1 MLIYTSCKFKGR
13 SGIGGGEKKLGPQ
26 SRDKSEKGFEKG
38 CFALIERTMSS
49 DEDAGTCQRHRAS
62 REVRPRREEPGSD
75 EGAEEGTN
83 AA

>member
-1 MLIYTSCKFKGR
+1 MVL
-13 SGIGGGEKKLGPQ
+13 GGGEKKLGPQ

-38 CFALIERTMSS
+38 CFASSERTMSS
-49 DEDAGTCQRHRAS
+49 DEDTGTCQCHLQRLPCWRVVARAS